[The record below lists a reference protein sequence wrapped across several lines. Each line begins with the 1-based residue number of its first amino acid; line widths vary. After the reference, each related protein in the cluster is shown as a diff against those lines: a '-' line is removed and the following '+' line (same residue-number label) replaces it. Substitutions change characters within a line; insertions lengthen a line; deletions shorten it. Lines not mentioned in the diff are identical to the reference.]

1 MNKHTKIKMIT
12 TVICLIISLFA
23 LYTFAFIAEISKW
36 WKIVLIV
43 IAIFWILSGISN
55 LIGYIRKKKERG
67 EICQ

>member
-1 MNKHTKIKMIT
+1 MNKHTKIKMIM

-36 WKIVLIV
+36 WRIVLIV